1 MKITL
6 AGLVLF
12 FLVLMACLAGNRS
25 LQARLETAQAEVQ
38 KVQDEIK
45 SIEQLG
51 GLAKVEKA
59 RAYLKG
65 AADWRAL
72 EVWWKAQVKEQ
83 RQRLRT
89 GNLDWSHS

>member
-1 MKITL
+1 MKVTF
-6 AGLVLF
+6 AGLILF

-25 LQARLETAQAEVQ
+25 LNARLQAAQGEVR

-51 GLAKVEKA
+51 GLVKVEQA
-59 RAYLKG
+59 HAYLKG
-65 AADWRAL
+65 AADWHTM
-72 EVWWKAQVKEQ
+72 ETWWRAQVKEQ

-89 GNLDWSHS
+89 GTLDWSHS